1 MWSLHGIWEKI
12 FKQMHNGPGHMTN
25 VAAVLINDKNFKN
38 LLLWDQKADNFESW
52 YAAMGTWVLP
62 SLFKWSPWV
71 DLDLFLAMS
80 YFCMEKKLKQ
90 WIVQK
95 LLYSMVSKL
104 LDSVN

>member
-1 MWSLHGIWEKI
+1 
-12 FKQMHNGPGHMTN
+12 MTN
-25 VAAVLINDKNFKN
+25 VAAMLINDKNLKN

-80 YFCMEKKLKQ
+80 YLVPYAFVWKKKVKQ

-95 LLYSMVSKL
+95 LLYSMISKL